1 MAVTEAVEN
10 YLEAILVL
18 KRKQPD
24 VHAIDICNYFN
35 YPRPTVS
42 VALKQMKDKGFILVN
57 GENHISLTDEGLEVA
72 ERIYERHTILSK
84 MLVSIGV
91 SEATALEDACKI
103 EHDLSDET
111 FRCIKKHFNERMAK
125 EQK

>member
-1 MAVTEAVEN
+1 M
-10 YLEAILVL
+10 Y
-18 KRKQPD
+18 KRQ
-24 VHAIDICNYFN
+24 DICNYFN
-35 YPRPTVS
+35 YSRPTVS

-111 FRCIKKHFNERMAK
+111 FQCIKKHFNERMAK

>member
-24 VHAIDICNYFN
+24 VHAIDICNYIN
-35 YPRPTVS
+35 YSRPTVS

-72 ERIYERHTILSK
+72 ERVYERHTILSK

-111 FRCIKKHFNERMAK
+111 FQCIKKHFNERMAK

>member
-35 YPRPTVS
+35 YSRP
-42 VALKQMKDKGFILVN
+42 ILVN

-72 ERIYERHTILSK
+72 ERIYERHTIISK